1 MADPCVVAQ
10 RELSLGPRSVHAIRT
25 YVSDVYPH
33 ADVTSLSDSDLV
45 NFFTSRQWF
54 YGGMSSASSSSVSK
68 SAKGKG
74 ISLNGPSSGDDER
87 RSENIGHGH
96 GHHKPK
102 SLPQSLLSQLSL
114 ITSSTY
120 RCVDGFFGS
129 GLLHR
134 DNNARFPGVL
144 PCTPGTDCV
153 RRQNAFMPTCT
164 QALAALR
171 EDVWL
176 EVWHLSFDG
185 RAVSP
190 SRRPK
195 GWSELLDHGPA
206 GWWYIHAPGSGIYY
220 HAGRTLAAPSK
231 ASLLR
236 RLMDEWI
243 AHPEGHYYHER
254 GGGGGGAAEGSQ
266 HRAKAAAARTR
277 AFSAAGRGAS
287 SALDV
292 EPKLR
297 RLIRQATGSHAHE
310 LAANFSKL
318 EAGVPCKSVGWGR
331 WRCVGDFVP
340 SDNWDALLIAL
351 GRALRYDSL
360 MLTATMWG
368 RALGSY
374 ARLLAL
380 AQGRPPP
387 DEPPP
392 PMLTDGELSAEVV
405 DLRLPPPPFNG
416 GSAVLNDP
424 GGAAREA
431 MAHEWVAH
439 LLAST
444 PPRLSLRDPFR
455 LSDESRAS
463 RCAFNASGGPTVR
476 LACAGHVSWGVRN
489 ETQRQQ
495 TCTRAKQ
502 PYAP

>member
-1 MADPCVVAQ
+1 M
-10 RELSLGPRSVHAIRT
+10 
-25 YVSDVYPH
+25 
-33 ADVTSLSDSDLV
+33 
-45 NFFTSRQWF
+45 
-54 YGGMSSASSSSVSK
+54 
-68 SAKGKG
+68 
-74 ISLNGPSSGDDER
+74 
-87 RSENIGHGH
+87 
-96 GHHKPK
+96 
-102 SLPQSLLSQLSL
+102 
-114 ITSSTY
+114 
-120 RCVDGFFGS
+120 
-129 GLLHR
+129 
-134 DNNARFPGVL
+134 
-144 PCTPGTDCV
+144 
-153 RRQNAFMPTCT
+153 
-164 QALAALR
+164 
-171 EDVWL
+171 
-176 EVWHLSFDG
+176 
-185 RAVSP
+185 
-190 SRRPK
+190 
-195 GWSELLDHGPA
+195 
-206 GWWYIHAPGSGIYY
+206 
-220 HAGRTLAAPSK
+220 
-231 ASLLR
+231 
-236 RLMDEWI
+236 
-243 AHPEGHYYHER
+243 
-254 GGGGGGAAEGSQ
+254 
-266 HRAKAAAARTR
+266 
-277 AFSAAGRGAS
+277 
-287 SALDV
+287 
-292 EPKLR
+292 
-297 RLIRQATGSHAHE
+297 
-310 LAANFSKL
+310 
-318 EAGVPCKSVGWGR
+318 PCKSVGWGR

-392 PMLTDGELSAEVV
+392 PLLTDGELSAEVV